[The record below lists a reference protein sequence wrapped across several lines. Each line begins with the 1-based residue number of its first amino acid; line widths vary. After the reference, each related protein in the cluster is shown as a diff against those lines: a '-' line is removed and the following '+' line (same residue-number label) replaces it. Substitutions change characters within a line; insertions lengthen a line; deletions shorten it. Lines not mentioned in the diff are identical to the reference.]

1 MKMVVVIC
9 HFQESLEWISKLS
22 HPFVI
27 YNKNP
32 KNSHKYNNNLPNFGY
47 DAIAYLRYIIDNYE
61 NLPDYVCFSQDN
73 PFVHCPPFLEKVN
86 NFKFDVD
93 FLPLGV
99 TYIRDNDNMI
109 NSAKKYATDNN
120 IPVTPPIK
128 FSSGMQYIISKKLI
142 LKNDTKFYKNL
153 MSTLPTNSVKTETN
167 YNLEYLWASVFHF
180 NDNLKVA
187 RNGCA

>member
-1 MKMVVVIC
+1 MVVVIC

-22 HPFVI
+22 HPYVI

-32 KNSHKYNNNLPNFGY
+32 KNSQKYNNNIPNFGY
-47 DAIAYLRYIIDNYE
+47 DAIAYLKYIIDNYD

-73 PFVHCPPFLEKVN
+73 PFAHCPPFLEKVN

-93 FLPLGV
+93 FLPLGI

-120 IPVTPPIK
+120 IPVTLPIK
-128 FSSGMQYIISKKLI
+128 FSSGMQYIISKNLI
-142 LKNDTKFYKNL
+142 LKNDTKFYKKL

-167 YNLEYLWASVFHF
+167 YNLEYLWASIFHF
-180 NDNLKVA
+180 NDELKVA
-187 RNGCA
+187 GNGCV